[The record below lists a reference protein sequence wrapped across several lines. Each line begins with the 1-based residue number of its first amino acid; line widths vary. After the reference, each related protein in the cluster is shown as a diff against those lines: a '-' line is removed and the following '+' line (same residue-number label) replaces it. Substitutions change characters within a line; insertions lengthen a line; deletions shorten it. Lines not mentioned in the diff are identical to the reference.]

1 MPFSDVRDGG
11 RSNVNHDISSHG
23 ISSHDNSGADPFLRP
38 ECVSGF
44 EPSGSGS
51 TSLKWGSDGE
61 LNPLDLHKVLARLC
75 LHDPQIYGQLDD
87 GAGIG

>member
-1 MPFSDVRDGG
+1 MPFNDFQGGG
-11 RSNVNHDISSHG
+11 RSDIRHNINRG
-23 ISSHDNSGADPFLRP
+23 NPLHRP

-75 LHDPQIYGQLDD
+75 LHDHQICEQLD
-87 GAGIG
+87 AGPGSG

>member
-1 MPFSDVRDGG
+1 MPFSPNRNDQPL
-11 RSNVNHDISSHG
+11 RSETGPTARHGSVN
-23 ISSHDNSGADPFLRP
+23 PLPRP

-51 TSLKWGSDGE
+51 TSLKWGSNGE

-75 LHDPQIYGQLDD
+75 LHDPQVCEQLDH
-87 GAGIG
+87 GLEPG